1 MTQLRGLEN
10 THHERLTE
18 QGLELLEQAVKTSL
32 EETIPEGCRMV
43 STLFSSKSWRQM
55 SNICDCQESHI
66 KKIIT

>member
-32 EETIPEGCRMV
+32 EETVPEGCRMV
-43 STLFSSKSWRQM
+43 STLFSLSPIYV
-55 SNICDCQESHI
+55 NV
-66 KKIIT
+66 KIQTLVMYQQQK